1 MRGTKKSHSCP
12 QAESDK
18 PYKQMHMVLCWGG
31 GGGDEQGRLLEEVT
45 RELKD
50 SRGNS
55 MCKDPVE
62 GRHGEC
68 EAWRASDGVTVEDGE
83 VKAGD
88 TGGSWTCKTWW
99 AGFRDLASPRVPSA
113 GSSGRGTSAFPPRA
127 LFTSSVLASIFL
139 WVRASR
145 RTDEWT
151 PRS

>member
-1 MRGTKKSHSCP
+1 M
-12 QAESDK
+12 
-18 PYKQMHMVLCWGG
+18 GG

-99 AGFRDLASPRVPSA
+99 AGFRDLASPRVTICWQQWQGDKCISTQSPFYLLSF
-113 GSSGRGTSAFPPRA
+113 GFD
-127 LFTSSVLASIFL
+127 LSVGESFQKD
-139 WVRASR
+139 R
-145 RTDEWT
+145 
-151 PRS
+151 